1 MLRMPRG
8 SLAQRQLATGQL
20 AHGDQVCDGD
30 YCCVVLTCMGYRD
43 VLPKMDTL

>member
-20 AHGDQVCDGD
+20 ARGDQVCDRD
-30 YCCVVLTCMGYRD
+30 MVIANFHVVVGEASSNG
-43 VLPKMDTL
+43 